1 MRVGARAVILVAALA
16 GVAVEAWTIRAGWPW
31 AYAALDLIA
40 GWSLLAAAGWSV
52 RVTAGCRALLAL
64 SAAFWFLAT
73 PQLVAGPV
81 GHDAAL
87 LGGAW
92 LAPLATA
99 LLGLPGAVPVRR
111 FQQAAAAATW
121 VRALPA
127 LAGTGWL
134 TVATGSCLAAAA
146 LADSRRF
153 AARVPR
159 SAAAVVGVVLG
170 TSGLLQEVAGRGS
183 ALEPLVAISVAGCG
197 IAVLAMRPAPAA
209 TDSGLAGLVVELGQ
223 TTDARSLERRL
234 ARAVGDPQLRLLYQL
249 APGLPYVNASG
260 SPAKPAPDD
269 RIVTVM
275 GQSGPVVAAL
285 EHDGA
290 ALADPRLRQAV
301 VAVGRLAVRR
311 LMRAAEAAQ
320 QAIELAES
328 RRRLIDA
335 EVAARRQFARDVTD
349 GPGRFLTQ
357 CLAILDQALPATPAR
372 LQADVA
378 AARAAAHTA
387 REELTRTAAGDVG
400 RLLDRRG
407 LAAALVDLADAAGA
421 NADVRIDSEIDPGV
435 GIAAW
440 YTASEALTNALKHAG
455 PAGSALAR
463 SRKPTAFAWK
473 WPTTASAGP
482 IRRAT
487 DCAACASDWRG
498 RALGCMSL
506 MLIRRARV
514 SLRKSRWTS
523 GQCQGTRA
531 TPTLRPSQ
539 LTLSQLAERFSRRR
553 PLCRTGRSGW
563 PSCGRPG
570 RPHNRPGESNSAAA
584 GAALLG
590 QGRPLITD
598 MDPGW

>member
-16 GVAVEAWTIRAGWPW
+16 GAAVEAWTIRAGWPFV
-31 AYAALDLIA
+31 YAALDLIA
-40 GWSLLAAAGWSV
+40 GWALLAAAGWSV

-73 PQLVAGPV
+73 PQLVTGPV

-121 VRALPA
+121 VRAVPA

-153 AARVPR
+153 ATRVPR

-223 TTDARSLERRL
+223 TTDARSLEQRL

-311 LMRAAEAAQ
+311 LMRASEAAQ
-320 QAIELAES
+320 QAIELADS
-328 RRRLIDA
+328 RRRLIEA

-349 GPGRFLTQ
+349 GPGRSLTQ

-421 NADVRIDSEIDPGV
+421 KADVRIDSQIDPGV

-455 PAGSALAR
+455 PARLRLSAVAEADGLRVEVADDGVGGANPEGHGLRGLRERLAGQG
-463 SRKPTAFAWK
+463 
-473 WPTTASAGP
+473 ASLHVVGAHP
-482 IRRAT
+482 A
-487 DCAACASDWRG
+487 
-498 RALGCMSL
+498 
-506 MLIRRARV
+506 
-514 SLRKSRWTS
+514 
-523 GQCQGTRA
+523 GTRVIA
-531 TPTLRPSQ
+531 EIPLGLRTMSGD
-539 LTLSQLAERFSRRR
+539 SRNADIEAEPAHPEPASRAVQR
-553 PLCRTGRSGW
+553 
-563 PSCGRPG
+563 
-570 RPHNRPGESNSAAA
+570 SAAA
-584 GAALLG
+584 MPD
-590 QGRPLITD
+590 RS
-598 MDPGW
+598 